1 MVCCGRRRNTP
12 DRLSNR
18 GYFRLKRGT
27 GGCGTSC
34 VAAYPI
40 AAVKAFKGNAT
51 YGDDDYVD
59 EYSVKSFDDQL
70 QVSAKRIQQPIKSTM
85 HFCPLH

>member
-1 MVCCGRRRNTP
+1 M
-12 DRLSNR
+12 
-18 GYFRLKRGT
+18 
-27 GGCGTSC
+27 
-34 VAAYPI
+34 AAYPI

-70 QVSAKRIQQPIKSTM
+70 QASAKQIPPTTKQKHHALLPTPFRKIIFDIQNSIKA
-85 HFCPLH
+85 